1 MEKVTKE
8 SNRPIHIHM
17 RNTNHISTGKQFLG
31 NHINAFKS
39 SKIKHKDNVKFRL
52 QIDEQCIQDIVTLVD
67 IWKCNPF
74 DPENQNLRTLQTG
87 AHASEGLVNDFA
99 SAYEDGD
106 ALVEDSINTRLIS
119 KSKSLFDP
127 YPKDNRKTFT
137 NLKFPHLDK
146 KHSQEEMETSALVA
160 TTDLL
165 IKLIRSCYH
174 ENDVINV
181 KDGERRKRSADFV
194 GGQTKNVFLQKKY
207 IFQV

>member
-1 MEKVTKE
+1 
-8 SNRPIHIHM
+8 M
-17 RNTNHISTGKQFLG
+17 RNTNNISTGKQFLG

-39 SKIKHKDNVKFRL
+39 SKIKHKDNVKSRL
-52 QIDEQCIQDIVTLVD
+52 QIDEQCIQGIVTLVD
-67 IWKCNPF
+67 IRKCN
-74 DPENQNLRTLQTG
+74 PENQNLRTLQTG
-87 AHASEGLVNDFA
+87 AYASEELVNDFE
-99 SAYEDGD
+99 SAYEDVD

-119 KSKSLFDP
+119 KSKSLIDP

>member
-1 MEKVTKE
+1 
-8 SNRPIHIHM
+8 M
-17 RNTNHISTGKQFLG
+17 RNTNNISTGKQFLG

-39 SKIKHKDNVKFRL
+39 SKIKHKDNVKSRL

-87 AHASEGLVNDFA
+87 AYASEGLVNDFE

-127 YPKDNRKTFT
+127 YPKNNRKAFA

-146 KHSQEEMETSALVA
+146 KHSQEKMETSALVA
-160 TTDLL
+160 KIYLF
-165 IKLIRSCYH
+165 IKLIRS
-174 ENDVINV
+174 
-181 KDGERRKRSADFV
+181 
-194 GGQTKNVFLQKKY
+194 
-207 IFQV
+207 

>member
-1 MEKVTKE
+1 
-8 SNRPIHIHM
+8 M
-17 RNTNHISTGKQFLG
+17 RNTNNISTGKQFLG

-39 SKIKHKDNVKFRL
+39 SKIKHKDNVKSRL
-52 QIDEQCIQDIVTLVD
+52 QIDEQCIQGIVTLVD
-67 IWKCNPF
+67 IRKCN
-74 DPENQNLRTLQTG
+74 PENQNLRTLQTG
-87 AHASEGLVNDFA
+87 AYASEELANDFE
-99 SAYEDGD
+99 SAYEDVD